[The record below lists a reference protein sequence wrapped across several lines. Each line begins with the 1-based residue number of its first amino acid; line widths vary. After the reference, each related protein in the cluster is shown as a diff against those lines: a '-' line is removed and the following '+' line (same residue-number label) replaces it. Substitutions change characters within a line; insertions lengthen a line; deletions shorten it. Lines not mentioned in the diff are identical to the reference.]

1 MEKTIAQVIG
11 FVAVAENLLIYLSNR
26 RERILL
32 WKAVS
37 DALWLVNYLLMGGF
51 TGAMLNAVALVRE
64 GVFSLRGKAKWADGK
79 WIPALFLA
87 LTWLSPA
94 LEWIN
99 GGAFTWLPLL
109 PAFGSMIFVL
119 GFYVKN
125 TVFTKASSLVGNA
138 LWLTYAIL
146 IGNTA
151 GLVGNVLMLASALIG
166 LWRERQAKQG

>member
-11 FVAVAENLLIYLSNR
+11 FVAVAENVLIYLSNR

-64 GVFSLRGKAKWADGK
+64 GAFSLRGKAKWADGK

-94 LEWIN
+94 FEWIN